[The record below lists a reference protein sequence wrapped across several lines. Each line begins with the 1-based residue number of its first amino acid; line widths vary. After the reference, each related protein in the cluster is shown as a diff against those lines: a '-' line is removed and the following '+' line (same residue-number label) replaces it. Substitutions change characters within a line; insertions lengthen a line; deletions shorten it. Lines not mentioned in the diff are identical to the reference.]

1 MDTANTTDAFEER
14 VRAMTDQLRNQL
26 SAAESGEFKSAAEM
40 LDELFRQGQ
49 ELGLTEKEITQ
60 QLILP
65 VAELIRPGLSRGIG

>member
-14 VRAMTDQLRNQL
+14 VRAMADQLRNQL

>member
-26 SAAESGEFKSAAEM
+26 SAAESGEFKSTAEM